1 MPEEAR
7 MKRRD
12 FVTTALITAAA
23 AALPKAA
30 NAATNTKEGTA
41 MTTPA
46 NRAAA
51 GYAPVN
57 GIELYYQIHGTGKPL
72 VLLHGGVGAFE
83 MFMPI
88 LPALTAKHQVIGVD
102 LQAHGRTL
110 PFDRPMTHENMATDI
125 AELIKWLGYE
135 KADVMGY
142 SLGAMVS
149 MRTAIDHPEVVD
161 KLVVVSMAAAYAGW
175 HEYNQQ
181 GMKMMSGANAEA
193 MKQSPMY
200 ELYVQIA
207 PDPSLWAK
215 SLDQIG
221 SLKAREFDW
230 LPEMSSIKSKTII
243 IAGDWDAVKMTHLT
257 EMFAK
262 LGGGL
267 QDAMWDNSGMNA
279 NRMALLPGATHY
291 TTFMDPR
298 MADAALGFLDA

>member
-1 MPEEAR
+1 MN
-7 MKRRD
+7 RREIL
-12 FVTTALITAAA
+12 TATLATAAI
-23 AALPKAA
+23 AALPKLAA
-30 NAATNTKEGTA
+30 AATNTSEGPA
-41 MTTPA
+41 MTNPA
-46 NRAAA
+46 NRPAS

-57 GIELYYQIHGTGKPL
+57 GVEIYYQIHGAGKPL

-83 MFMPI
+83 MFAPI

-110 PFDRPMTHENMATDI
+110 PFDRPLTHENMATDI

-142 SLGAMVS
+142 SLGGMVS
-149 MRTAIDHPEVVD
+149 LRTAIDHPEVVD
-161 KLVVVSMAAAYAGW
+161 KLVLVSMVAAYAGW

-181 GMKMMSGANAEA
+181 GMKMMSGASAEM

-200 ELYVQIA
+200 ELYAKIA

-221 SLKAREFDW
+221 SLTAKEFNW
-230 LPEMSSIKSKTII
+230 LPEMDGIESQTMIM
-243 IAGDWDAVKMTHLT
+243 AGDWDAVKTTHLA

-262 LGGGL
+262 FGGGL
-267 QDAMWDNSGMNA
+267 QDAQWDNSGMNA
-279 NRMALLPGATHY
+279 NRLTVIPGATHY

-298 MADAALGFLDA
+298 MADAALGFLAS

>member
-1 MPEEAR
+1 MN
-7 MKRRD
+7 RRK
-12 FVTTALITAAA
+12 FVTTAIATAAL
-23 AALPKAA
+23 AALPRPA
-30 NAATNTKEGTA
+30 NAATTIIQEGTA
-41 MTTPA
+41 MTTRPTS
-46 NRAAA
+46 
-51 GYAPVN
+51 GYAPIN

-72 VLLHGGVGAFE
+72 VLLHGGVGAYE
-83 MFMPI
+83 MFTPI

-135 KADVMGY
+135 KADIMGY
-142 SLGAMVS
+142 SLGGMVS
-149 MRTAIDHPEVVD
+149 LRTAIDHPEVVD
-161 KLVVVSMAAAYAGW
+161 NLVLVSMAAAYAGW

-181 GMKMMSGANAEA
+181 GMKMMSGANADA

-200 ELYVQIA
+200 ELYAKIA

-221 SLKAREFDW
+221 SLTAKDFDW
-230 LPEMSSIKSKTII
+230 LAEMASVKARTII
-243 IAGDWDAVKMTHLT
+243 IAGDWDAVKLTHLAA
-257 EMFAK
+257 MFAQ
-262 LGGGL
+262 LGGGI
-267 QDAMWDNSGMNA
+267 QDAMWDHSGMNA

-298 MADAALGFLDA
+298 TADTALAFLDA

>member
-1 MPEEAR
+1 MQ
-7 MKRRD
+7 RRD
-12 FVTTALITAAA
+12 FIAATLITAAA

-30 NAATNTKEGTA
+30 NAANNQEGTA

-46 NRAAA
+46 NRPAS

-57 GIELYYQIHGTGKPL
+57 GVEIYYQIHGTGKPL

-83 MFMPI
+83 MFKPI

-135 KADVMGY
+135 KANVMGY
-142 SLGAMVS
+142 SLGGMVS
-149 MRTAIDHPEVVD
+149 LRTAIDHPEVVD
-161 KLVVVSMAAAYAGW
+161 NLVLVSMAAAYAGW

-200 ELYVQIA
+200 ELYAQIA

-221 SLKAREFDW
+221 SLTATEFDW
-230 LPEMSSIKSKTII
+230 LSEMASVKARTMI
-243 IAGDWDAVKMTHLT
+243 IAGDWDAVKMTHLAA
-257 EMFAK
+257 MFAQM
-262 LGGGL
+262 GGGI
-267 QDAMWDNSGMNA
+267 QDAMWDHSGMNA

-298 MADAALGFLDA
+298 MVETALAFLDA